1 MRFRSIPVACALF
14 ALPLVP
20 ESAAHGQEA
29 NWRGP
34 LASDVA
40 WILDGYY
47 GLWIRDAPTGSD
59 CRADEGEL
67 CYNGDHED
75 HNCRVPGCRTA
86 EEVARL
92 LADLTEA
99 ARAHPDDALAFA
111 QAVYA
116 FTRLRDFEE
125 SRALARECTF
135 ATWWCELLLG
145 LVHDRGG
152 RPGDAAAHFRSA
164 LPAAGPPLAA
174 RLPSIAELLGDEDR
188 SAYQQLAGRER
199 RDFERRFW
207 WLSDPMWSIPG
218 NDRWTAHIRR
228 RFELVLH
235 ESLLESRRG
244 THRDPHERS
253 VVRRGPED
261 SWSAMSMPA
270 ARWKSMRAARY
281 RFTPV
286 SALTDGIGAVRYDLL
301 ADRQDERYT
310 PGTYGPVFELPAQFA
325 RFRQGDS
332 LQVAGAALPGKVQLA
347 GPRTVFMLSDGPGS
361 FPVTVE
367 AEPGEA
373 RPVFQAA
380 AAPGPIVAGIE
391 SLDGG
396 GAAARA
402 RAGLLPLDSVGLVL
416 SDPLLVAPA
425 GTDLP
430 GSRNEAVARMLGT
443 TTMEAHDQLAV
454 YWEVYG
460 APRLRPL
467 RFTISIEGERPGWF
481 TRGLQALRIRSA
493 SRVPEVSWTE
503 TLAAATQPM
512 AITVDIAD
520 LEDGDY
526 VLRIHV
532 AGPDGS
538 AAVGERPFSVDR
550 SRTGNNYGGITM
562 MTGDMPVT
570 RTTRLLAMV
579 GAVLFMACGDAPTQ
593 EVSDARRLSVEFTE
607 DFHIGDDPSERQFAR
622 ISSVAFAPDG
632 RLVVV
637 DRDNFAV
644 VVFDRDGR
652 EVLEWGGE
660 GEGPGEFETEPN
672 HLAVSGEGNVA
683 VSSFRRV
690 DEFAPDGGLIE
701 QHLLDDLSVD
711 EVAFDRNGDV
721 VAGVTSGGGLFSE
734 EDRHTHLMRLRDRE
748 TLWSFAPIAP
758 QPNLAFFF
766 AHTLIEGFD
775 DGRVATAMDDRYE
788 VDIRDASTGQVVGR
802 VTRNALLRTVPEALK
817 TGTREAMI
825 GDADDNSPTLE
836 LYENMVFGESLKVFA
851 GMFLGPP
858 NRAIWV
864 RRGIGVGDELA
875 PPVGY
880 VVGEWSLQLYD
891 LFDGDTYEYIG
902 TVEVPEGLILEAG
915 DPDSERVAG
924 VHRDALDVHSVRVLH
939 VAIEGR

>member
-20 ESAAHGQEA
+20 ESAAHGQEV

-47 GLWIRDAPTGSD
+47 GLSIRDAPTGSD

-152 RPGDAAAHFRSA
+152 RPGDAEAHFHSA
-164 LPAAGPPLAA
+164 LPAADPALAA
-174 RLPSIAELLGDEDR
+174 RLTSITELLGDGDR
-188 SAYQQLAGRER
+188 SAYQRLAGRER

-207 WLSDPMWSIPG
+207 WLSDPMWSISG

-228 RFELVLH
+228 RLELVLH

-244 THRDPHERS
+244 THRTPHERS

-301 ADRQDERYT
+301 AERQDERYT
-310 PGTYGPVFELPAQFA
+310 PGIYGPVFELPAQFA
-325 RFRQGDS
+325 RFREGDS
-332 LQVAGAALPGKVQLA
+332 LQVVGAALPGKVHLA
-347 GPRTVFMLSDGPGS
+347 GPRTVFMSERRARQLSRQS
-361 FPVTVE
+361 
-367 AEPGEA
+367 AKLHRA
-373 RPVFQAA
+373 RHVPHSKRLSRPDRSWRV
-380 AAPGPIVAGIE
+380 
-391 SLDGG
+391 SSRLM
-396 GAAARA
+396 AAARQPA
-402 RAGLLPLDSVGLVL
+402 SGPGCPRSIPWGSSYRTRFSSHPPAPICRA
-416 SDPLLVAPA
+416 AA
-425 GTDLP
+425 
-430 GSRNEAVARMLGT
+430 NEAVARMLGT

-526 VLRIHV
+526 VLSIQV
-532 AGPDGS
+532 TGPDGS
-538 AAVGERPFSVDR
+538 AAVGERPFRVDR
-550 SRTGNNYGGITM
+550 SRTGNN
-562 MTGDMPVT
+562 
-570 RTTRLLAMV
+570 
-579 GAVLFMACGDAPTQ
+579 
-593 EVSDARRLSVEFTE
+593 TE
-607 DFHIGDDPSERQFAR
+607 
-622 ISSVAFAPDG
+622 
-632 RLVVV
+632 
-637 DRDNFAV
+637 
-644 VVFDRDGR
+644 
-652 EVLEWGGE
+652 
-660 GEGPGEFETEPN
+660 
-672 HLAVSGEGNVA
+672 
-683 VSSFRRV
+683 
-690 DEFAPDGGLIE
+690 
-701 QHLLDDLSVD
+701 
-711 EVAFDRNGDV
+711 
-721 VAGVTSGGGLFSE
+721 
-734 EDRHTHLMRLRDRE
+734 
-748 TLWSFAPIAP
+748 
-758 QPNLAFFF
+758 
-766 AHTLIEGFD
+766 
-775 DGRVATAMDDRYE
+775 
-788 VDIRDASTGQVVGR
+788 
-802 VTRNALLRTVPEALK
+802 
-817 TGTREAMI
+817 
-825 GDADDNSPTLE
+825 
-836 LYENMVFGESLKVFA
+836 ES
-851 GMFLGPP
+851 
-858 NRAIWV
+858 R
-864 RRGIGVGDELA
+864 
-875 PPVGY
+875 
-880 VVGEWSLQLYD
+880 
-891 LFDGDTYEYIG
+891 
-902 TVEVPEGLILEAG
+902 
-915 DPDSERVAG
+915 
-924 VHRDALDVHSVRVLH
+924 
-939 VAIEGR
+939 